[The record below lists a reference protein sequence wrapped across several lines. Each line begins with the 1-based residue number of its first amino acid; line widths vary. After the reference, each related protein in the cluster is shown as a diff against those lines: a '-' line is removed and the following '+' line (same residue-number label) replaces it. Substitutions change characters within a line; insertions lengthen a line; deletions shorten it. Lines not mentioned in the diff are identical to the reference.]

1 MIGIAEIR
9 ERLRI
14 APPDL
19 RQRYPIRSLA
29 VFGSYVR
36 NEQTDAS
43 DLDILLDYERPMS
56 FFTLARLR
64 RELETITGL
73 KVDLVLKTTLK
84 ARIGARIL
92 AEALPV

>member
-9 ERLRI
+9 ERLGI
-14 APPDL
+14 ALPDL
-19 RQRYPIRSLA
+19 KQRYPIRSLA

-36 NEQTDAS
+36 NEQTDSS

-64 RELETITGL
+64 QELEGITGVR
-73 KVDLVLKTTLK
+73 VDLVLKTTLK

-92 AEALPV
+92 AEAMPV